1 MVSPAMRVETPEAMP
16 GTVKLPAPTAWPIV
30 LAFGVTLLFAGLLTS
45 ASVSILGTILIVAG
59 CVGWVR
65 DVLPHEK
72 GERIEVREEAAVVTT
87 GRREVERLPIAPDL
101 PRPLLPLET
110 YPVAA
115 GIKGGLAGSVA
126 MAVLA
131 CLYGFLKQGSIWYP
145 INLLAATAYAQ
156 SLQFGTTSLSA
167 FHLDSFSLAV
177 VIHLTTSLLVGLL
190 YGAMLPMFPRR
201 PILLGGVIAPIL
213 WTGLLHSILEL
224 INPLLNERIDW
235 RWFIASQFAFGIV
248 AGLVVVRQER
258 VRTRQLVPF
267 LMRAGIEAPG
277 LTDEKPNRNGSR
289 WDSALSFSEPS
300 ACPHLVR
307 T

>member
-1 MVSPAMRVETPEAMP
+1 MDSSSSRAEAIDTAP
-16 GTVKLPAPTAWPIV
+16 RTITLPAPTAWPII

-45 ASVSILGTILIVAG
+45 ASVSILGAILTVSG
-59 CVGWVR
+59 SVGWFR

-72 GERIEVREEAAVVTT
+72 EELIRVTAEVSVVATS
-87 GRREVERLPIAPDL
+87 RRQVERLAIAPEL
-101 PRPLLPLET
+101 SRALLPLET
-110 YPVAA
+110 YPVSA

-145 INLLAATAYAQ
+145 INLLAATVYAQ
-156 SLQFGTTSLSA
+156 SLQLRATSLSA
-167 FHLDSFSLAV
+167 FYFDSFFLAV
-177 VIHLTTSLLVGLL
+177 IIHLLTSLLVGLL

-213 WTGLLHSILEL
+213 WTGLLHSVLGL

-235 RWFIASQFAFGIV
+235 PWFIASQFAFGIV

-258 VRTRQLVPF
+258 VRTWQFAPF
-267 LMRAGIEAPG
+267 LMRAGFEAPG
-277 LTDEKPNRNGSR
+277 ITEEKRGKDGSQ
-289 WDSALSFSEPS
+289 
-300 ACPHLVR
+300 
-307 T
+307 